1 MTIKIKICG
10 ITNLED
16 ALDAIELGADYLG
29 FNFYPDSPRYIEP
42 KKAAYIFDEIPF
54 SVSRVGVFVNE
65 EASKVID
72 LSTELNLDLLQF
84 HGDETPEYCSEF
96 ARPVIRVFRPQSEID
111 LEKIRSYDVDYL
123 LVDAYVK
130 NSFGGTGVIS
140 NWDLARSAAEHRP
153 LFLAGG
159 LTADN
164 VEIAIASVSP
174 FAVDVAS
181 GVEESPGKK
190 DYRKMEE
197 FIKKARRAGNMRVV
211 K

>member
-10 ITNLED
+10 ITNVDD
-16 ALDAIELGADYLG
+16 ALDAVELGADYLG

-42 KKAAYIFDEIPF
+42 KKAVQIFDEIPF
-54 SVSRVGVFVNE
+54 SVGRVGVFVNAD
-65 EASKVID
+65 EANVID
-72 LSTELNLDLLQF
+72 LATELNLDLLQF
-84 HGDETPEYCSEF
+84 HGDETPEYCSRF
-96 ARPVIRVFRPQSEID
+96 ARPVIRACRPQTESD
-111 LEKIRSYDVDYL
+111 LEEIRRYDVDYI
-123 LVDAYVK
+123 LVDANVK
-130 NSFGGTGVIS
+130 NSFGGTGVVS
-140 NWDLARSAAEHRP
+140 NWDLARSAGQHRP

-159 LTADN
+159 LAADN
-164 VEIAIASVSP
+164 VEIAIASVNP

-181 GVEESPGKK
+181 GVEASPGKK